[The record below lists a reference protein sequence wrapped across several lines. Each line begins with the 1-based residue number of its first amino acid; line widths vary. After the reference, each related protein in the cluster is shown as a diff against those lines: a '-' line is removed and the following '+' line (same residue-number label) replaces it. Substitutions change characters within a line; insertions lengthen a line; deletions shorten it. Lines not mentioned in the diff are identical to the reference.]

1 MSSLSFHV
9 TKSNVENFTNL
20 NNVQSLYHD
29 IPSLQSS
36 WQPEQI
42 PIISKILYRDGLKIL
57 YCSLR
62 KYCQNIEHKPVLIT
76 IKRRKTC
83 TRTKIQ
89 TKIEDLPN
97 EILFKIFSHLHF
109 KSLGRCAQL
118 SHRFKN
124 IAHCPIFWETVVE
137 KNKEIPAGFVK
148 LAISLGCKHLH
159 LEGCTIS
166 VINDSDY
173 VIHKLPKD
181 NQVKTLNLR
190 EYEAS
195 CDGLM
200 IACRNLEKVSLSSLD
215 FSKGQDIIFWI
226 ISIVAICEDQQM
238 WCV

>member
-1 MSSLSFHV
+1 MKTRRNQYEFKPVLKRGLAHEPLCGYSRSG
-9 TKSNVENFTNL
+9 
-20 NNVQSLYHD
+20 D
-29 IPSLQSS
+29 R
-36 WQPEQI
+36 PEL
-42 PIISKILYRDGLKIL
+42 PV
-57 YCSLR
+57 
-62 KYCQNIEHKPVLIT
+62 EHKPVLIT
-76 IKRRKTC
+76 IKRRKIC
-83 TRTKIQ
+83 AKTKLQ

-181 NQVKTLNLR
+181 NQVQTLNLR
-190 EYEAS
+190 EFEEYADDS
-195 CDGLM
+195 TRLM
-200 IACRNLEKVSLSSLD
+200 IACRSLEKVSLSSLD
-215 FSKGQDIIFWI
+215 FSKGQYILFLNN
-226 ISIVAICEDQQM
+226 
-238 WCV
+238 

>member
-1 MSSLSFHV
+1 MKTRRNQYEFKPVLKRGLAHEPLCGYARSGDRP
-9 TKSNVENFTNL
+9 E
-20 NNVQSLYHD
+20 
-29 IPSLQSS
+29 IPV
-36 WQPEQI
+36 
-42 PIISKILYRDGLKIL
+42 
-57 YCSLR
+57 
-62 KYCQNIEHKPVLIT
+62 EHKPVLIT
-76 IKRRKTC
+76 IKRRKYC
-83 TRTKIQ
+83 AK

-148 LAISLGCKHLH
+148 LAITLGCKHLH

-200 IACRNLEKVSLSSLD
+200 IACQNLEKVSLSSLD
-215 FSKGQDIIFWI
+215 FTIGQGIIF
-226 ISIVAICEDQQM
+226 
-238 WCV
+238 